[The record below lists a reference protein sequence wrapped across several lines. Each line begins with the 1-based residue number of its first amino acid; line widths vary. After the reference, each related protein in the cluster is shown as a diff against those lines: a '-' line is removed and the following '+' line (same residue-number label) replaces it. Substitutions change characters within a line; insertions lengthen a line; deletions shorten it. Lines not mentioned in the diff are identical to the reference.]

1 MYPNLYYA
9 LLDLF
14 GWELPALKLINSFG
28 LFVALAFLAAHGL
41 LGRELKRHAAL
52 GNFKAQTSTEVVGH
66 APNPIDLAI
75 QALMG
80 FVLGWKVLY
89 LVVNAGTLFQGSGL
103 PQAHLFSTEGN
114 VLWGVLGAIAWR
126 AGGIGKSSEPNS
138 PNPKPWSETSDL
150 KNS

>member
-66 APNPIDLAI
+66 APNPIDTTVILTRSTYRQSYLSRRLLRMQRRALAVYEGI
-75 QALMG
+75 SDP
-80 FVLGWKVLY
+80 
-89 LVVNAGTLFQGSGL
+89 TLDQKIARNHPRHPCFSHFGL
-103 PQAHLFSTEGN
+103 F
-114 VLWGVLGAIAWR
+114 
-126 AGGIGKSSEPNS
+126 
-138 PNPKPWSETSDL
+138 
-150 KNS
+150 